1 MRVAARQGWLRE
13 CPWPLGEG
21 GQHSHQWPQGKL
33 IRSGHPPLTADPQD
47 AGEPW
52 GLPRVMTELLHVFS
66 FTKNR
71 KVRGTN
77 IWQELTHAGGV
88 CLRLLCCQAGVIESL
103 GTAGQAVRSL
113 SRPSQVNPT
122 QHNPQV
128 FTASVHLN
136 YRRDGWTWQHV
147 VTVKL

>member
-33 IRSGHPPLTADPQD
+33 IRSGHPPLTTDPQD

-52 GLPRVMTELLHVFS
+52 GLPRVMTELLRVFS
-66 FTKNR
+66 FTKNG

-77 IWQELTHAGGV
+77 I
-88 CLRLLCCQAGVIESL
+88 
-103 GTAGQAVRSL
+103 
-113 SRPSQVNPT
+113 
-122 QHNPQV
+122 
-128 FTASVHLN
+128 
-136 YRRDGWTWQHV
+136 
-147 VTVKL
+147 